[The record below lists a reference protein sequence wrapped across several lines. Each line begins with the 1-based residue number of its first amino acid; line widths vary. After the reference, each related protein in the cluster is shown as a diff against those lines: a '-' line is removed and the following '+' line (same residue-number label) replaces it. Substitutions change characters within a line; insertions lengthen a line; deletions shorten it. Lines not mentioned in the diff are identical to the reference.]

1 MRQRDLR
8 ASTNRDITA
17 LAATKAMTVQ
27 LMKEQAKHQKD
38 LIGYKEYVQVNFQQI
53 PSININYFGFQF
65 CHDFNLKSTS
75 LLTAIQVGEI
85 FLNIVPLNL
94 ETKSEVGMSFDMFC
108 RAIIYMAFLAYR
120 DVDARITPANKVW

>member
-1 MRQRDLR
+1 LQKIFDYYLDIATKRRNHALTAEKMLQRDLR

-53 PSININYFGFQF
+53 PSININYFGF
-65 CHDFNLKSTS
+65 
-75 LLTAIQVGEI
+75 
-85 FLNIVPLNL
+85 
-94 ETKSEVGMSFDMFC
+94 
-108 RAIIYMAFLAYR
+108 
-120 DVDARITPANKVW
+120 